1 MTTMTRLERD
11 LPQILDELAVGP
23 YPEYVEEIL
32 AETATRRQRPGW
44 ADAERWLSMEIATR
58 PVTTGPF
65 PWRQLGTFGL
75 LGMLLI
81 ASLGIYAGSRPRPP
95 APFGIA
101 ANGLVVYAAAGD
113 IYLADPNGWGSR
125 RLTDSTDRDGR
136 PSFSPDG
143 TRIAFLRETVVD
155 GRYGHDVMVM
165 SADGSRLR
173 AADPEPIIGIDTVA
187 WAPDSR
193 SLVVVVARAPDPTKL
208 LLLDAISTAEPRVL
222 ADGLAPGAVDFQP
235 PSGDRILVRRQGYA
249 AMGLFVVNADGSG
262 ERALFEETGS
272 SIKDLIDGRWSPDG
286 STVAFVRNPGC
297 CGRDSRVFLINADGS
312 GLRGLVEDPIDFTH
326 RPGSWTEANP
336 RWSPD
341 GSRIAVQRWKMDE
354 SWQWIA
360 QPIGIVDVADGTM
373 VDGGAMTFA
382 EGLTFDWS
390 PDGRSILVRPD
401 GKTEPAVLIDA
412 VTGVST
418 DIELAADS
426 QPSWQRL
433 AP

>member
-11 LPQILDELAVGP
+11 LPQILDELAMGP
-23 YPEYVEEIL
+23 YPEYVEEVL
-32 AETATRRQRPGW
+32 AVTGARRQRPGW

-58 PVTTGPF
+58 PVMTGPF
-65 PWRQLGTFGL
+65 PWRQLGTIGL

-81 ASLGIYAGSRPRPP
+81 AALGFYAGSRPRPP

-165 SADGSRLR
+165 SADGSQLR
-173 AADPEPIIGIDTVA
+173 ATVPEPIIGIDTVA

-208 LLLDAISTAEPRVL
+208 LLLDATSTGELRVL
-222 ADGLAPGAVDFQP
+222 AEGLAPGAVDFQP
-235 PSGDRILVRRQGYA
+235 PSGDLILVRRQGYA
-249 AMGLFVVNADGSG
+249 SIGLYAVNADGSG

-272 SIKDLIDGRWSPDG
+272 SILDLVGGRWSPDG

-312 GLRGLVEDPIDFTH
+312 GLRGLMEDPIDFSFG
-326 RPGSWTEANP
+326 PGSWSEASP
-336 RWSPD
+336 KWSPD
-341 GSRIAVQRWKMDE
+341 GSRIAVQRWRMDD
-354 SWQWIA
+354 SWRWIP
-360 QPIGIVDVADGTM
+360 QPIGIVGVSDGTVADAGTTSFP
-373 VDGGAMTFA
+373 DGMTF
-382 EGLTFDWS
+382 EWS
-390 PDGRSILVRPD
+390 PDGRSIMARPEGRD
-401 GKTEPAVLIDA
+401 AAPLLIDPP
-412 VTGVST
+412 TGDTMVVGVAT
-418 DIELAADS
+418 DS

-433 AP
+433 TP